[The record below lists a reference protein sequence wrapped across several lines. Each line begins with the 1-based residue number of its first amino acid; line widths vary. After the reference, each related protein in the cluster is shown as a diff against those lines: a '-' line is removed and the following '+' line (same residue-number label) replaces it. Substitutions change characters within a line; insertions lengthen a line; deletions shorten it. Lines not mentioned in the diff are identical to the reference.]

1 MTLRRHHEWLDG
13 GIRDLRLAARG
24 LRRAPAFTLVA
35 IASLALGLALAA
47 STISVVNAYLI
58 RSLPYRDAD
67 RLYHV
72 RYAPPGPWEP
82 RGMTALQWTTVADV
96 VEFPIASAG
105 ESFYLTEGGVTSS
118 LRALRATHGFVE
130 GLGVAVVAG
139 RPLTAPDFAPGS
151 EPVALLGHATWRDR
165 FGSNPAAIG
174 RVIRVE
180 AESRPG
186 SSESFRVA
194 GVLAPAFYY
203 GRDSRTSVDLL
214 VANPTPVRAYMVKL
228 RPGVP
233 RAMAEQ
239 RITAAA
245 RQAATSPIPDGWTGV
260 QLESA
265 HERWVGSVRP
275 VLIGVLVAVGLV
287 LVIVC
292 ANVAVLMLLR
302 SMQRQKEVAV
312 RLALGSSWHHI
323 ARMLLAE
330 TALLSGTG
338 LAVGIALTALL
349 LGTLSP
355 LVETQLGRQA
365 PSASGI
371 AIDTTVLL
379 LVVGAGLLV
388 TIAIS
393 LGPLAS
399 WGRGLTNA
407 LQHDGRVATT
417 GRTMRRVRNGLIAFE
432 IAGSLVLLVGCGLMV
447 RSLVKMTATDLG
459 FNAEGLVRSRV
470 VLRARNY
477 PGPAAYRS
485 FHDRFKDR
493 ISQVTGSTVAFSSW
507 PPFVPAP
514 NRLVQADADAVSAH
528 AGTIAVSGQY
538 FSTFGIPL
546 REGRDFTDDESSA
559 GAAVAIVSETL
570 AKRLW
575 STSGAV
581 GRRVRV
587 VEETPAGPV
596 LTEWR
601 TVVGVA
607 GDVRDAYDDE
617 DGSDLYM
624 PRTPDGR
631 FGTFYVRAGA
641 ATPQLLDALRGAAA
655 EIDREAIIDPPRLV
669 AGEDKALAGTRFLTM
684 LLTVFAG
691 AAAFLAML
699 GIYGVTA
706 YTVQQRHKEVA
717 LRVAL
722 GATGRIVMAMFLR
735 EGALLLGL
743 GTLAGLAGG
752 AVVSRVLRSQVFGV
766 AGFDPLTYVVAATL
780 LVGAGLATVLVAARG
795 AARGNPASA
804 LNAN

>member
-1 MTLRRHHEWLDG
+1 MGLRPYHEYLDG

-24 LRRAPAFTLVA
+24 LRRTPAFTLVS
-35 IASLALGLALAA
+35 IGSLALGLALTAA
-47 STISVVNAYLI
+47 TISVVNAYLI

-82 RGMTALQWTTVADV
+82 RGMTALPWTTVTDV
-96 VEFPIASAG
+96 VEFPVASAG
-105 ESFYLTEGGVTSS
+105 ESFYLTEGGVTAS
-118 LRALRATHGFVE
+118 LRALRVTHGFVE
-130 GLGVAVVAG
+130 GLGVTVAAG
-139 RPLTAPDFAPGS
+139 RPLTAQDFAAGT
-151 EPVALLGHATWRDR
+151 EPVALLGHAAWRDR
-165 FGSNPAAIG
+165 FGSDPGAIG
-174 RVIRVE
+174 RIIRLD

-186 SSESFRVA
+186 TAESFRIA
-194 GVLAPAFYY
+194 GVLAPGFYF

-214 VANPTPVRAYMVKL
+214 VASPTPVRAYMVKL
-228 RPGVP
+228 RAGIPP
-233 RAMAEQ
+233 ALAER
-239 RITAAA
+239 RITEAA
-245 RQAATSPIPDGWTGV
+245 RLAATSPIPNDWTGV

-265 HERWVGSVRP
+265 HERWVGTVRP
-275 VLIGVLVAVGLV
+275 VLLGVLVAVGLV

-302 SMQRQKEVAV
+302 SLQRQKEVAV
-312 RLALGSSWHHI
+312 RLALGSSWSQL
-323 ARMLLAE
+323 ARMLVAE

-338 LAVGIALTALL
+338 LAVGLALTALL
-349 LGTLSP
+349 LGTLAP

-379 LVVGAGLLV
+379 ILAAAGVLMTVVI
-388 TIAIS
+388 T

-407 LQHDGRVATT
+407 LHQDGRVASP

-432 IAGSLVLLVGCGLMV
+432 IAGSLVLLIGCGLMV

-459 FNAEGLVRSRV
+459 FDASGLVRSRV
-470 VLRARNY
+470 ALRARNY
-477 PGPAAYRS
+477 ADPAEYRS

-493 ISQVTGSTVAFSSW
+493 ISQVTGSPVAFSTW

-514 NRLVQADADAVSAH
+514 DRLVEADAAATAH
-528 AGTIAVSGQY
+528 AGTMAVSAEY
-538 FSTFGIPL
+538 FATFGIPL
-546 REGRDFTDDESSA
+546 REGRAFTRDESSA

-570 AKRLW
+570 AIRLW
-575 STSGAV
+575 PTGSTLGQ
-581 GRRVRV
+581 RVRF
-587 VEETPAGPV
+587 VEETPAGRV
-596 LTEWR
+596 TTGWR
-601 TVVGVA
+601 TIVGVA
-607 GDVRDAYDDE
+607 RDVRQGYDDQ
-617 DGSDLYM
+617 DRSDLY
-624 PRTPDGR
+624 TPGIPEGR
-631 FGTFYVRAGA
+631 FGTFYIRTGA
-641 ATPQLLDALRGAAA
+641 ATPQLRDALNGAAA
-655 EIDREAIIDPPRLV
+655 EMDREAIIDPPRMV
-669 AGEDKALAGTRFLTM
+669 AGEDKALAGTRFLTT

-691 AAAFLAML
+691 SAAFLAML

-717 LRVAL
+717 VRVAL
-722 GATGRIVMAMFLR
+722 GATERAVVSMFLR
-735 EGALLLGL
+735 EGAWLLGV

-752 AVVSRVLRSQVFGV
+752 VAVSRVLRAQVFGV
-766 AGFDPLTYVVAATL
+766 AGFDPLTYAVAATL
-780 LVGAGLATVLVAARG
+780 LVGAGLGTVLLGARG